1 MHRKMYRGTYSNQ
14 TLRKDIRNRK
24 STVLVK
30 DQRKQSYCTMCSS
43 HSCRVQN
50 VNDTIFLSHTKK
62 ALNKQNLKFK
72 SKYVKVNENE
82 IKEDPMDSFD
92 EYYEFDY

>member
-1 MHRKMYRGTYSNQ
+1 MYCRIYSNQ
-14 TLRKDIRNRK
+14 TLRKNIRNGN

-30 DQRKQSYCTMCSS
+30 DKRKQSYCEKCSS
-43 HSCRVQN
+43 HSCKVQI
-50 VNDTIFLSHTKK
+50 VNDTFFLSNTKK

-72 SKYVKVNENE
+72 SKY
-82 IKEDPMDSFD
+82 IKIDKNDINEDPMDPFD